1 MINKK
6 RLAFIWIGLMTL
18 VGCSSDQAELLE
30 SPYRDTEF
38 LLGTVVNLSIYD
50 SDKEYVLEQAFD
62 RIEELENI
70 ISDEI
75 SSTEVSEINRKAGT
89 EPVQVSD
96 ELYYLIE
103 KSIEYG
109 DLSNGSFDI
118 TVGPLTNLWRI
129 GFSDAR
135 KPDQQEIDQVLP
147 LIDHEKI
154 QLNPEKQSVFLLEED
169 MQLDFGAIA
178 KGYITD
184 DICKLLADEGVTSAI
199 IDLGGNIFV
208 MGHRPT
214 GDLWT
219 VGIQNPFLARGEIV
233 GRIKV
238 SDQSIVTSGIYERYL
253 EVDGTQYHHLLDP
266 NTGYPFDNEIAGVTI
281 VSDASIDG
289 DALSTVVFSK
299 GLDQGLD
306 FIESFDGAEAIFV
319 TKDQKIILS
328 SGLVDEFELTNDH
341 FEIIEK

>member
-62 RIEELENI
+62 RIEKLENI

-154 QLNPEKQSVFLLEED
+154 QLNPEEQSVFLLEED